1 MRALVLGAAVSGL
14 GASKLLTR
22 LGIGHAVYDRDP
34 AALETPAWSGAEAF
48 SGEWKTSALAG
59 VDLVVASPG
68 FSPRSAPLRS
78 AEEAGV
84 PVWSELELAVRH
96 IRRPVAAVTG
106 TNGKTTVVEL
116 TAEMLQEAG
125 IDAAAAGNI
134 GRAASEAALEERE
147 ALVLEASSFQL
158 TYCYSLAPRAAV
170 LLNVT
175 VDHLDWHGSAEE
187 YRKAK
192 AGIFRRLAPGGLLVY
207 GADDPGA
214 AALAD
219 GASVRKA
226 PVYGSGPLPDGGFGA
241 GSDRLELPGGSIPLQ
256 DVPATDPAYRSDL
269 AAAGAA
275 AMEMGADFESVAR
288 VMRRFRHRP
297 HRRQVVGQGR
307 GVTWINDSKAT
318 NPHAALAAVRCYPSV
333 VLIAGGR
340 NKGLDLSPL
349 ASLPN
354 VRRLIAVGESG
365 PELLRLAAGR
375 PSAPAG
381 SLEQAVALAG
391 EHAKEGDVV
400 LLSPGC
406 ASFDMFGS
414 YQERG
419 AEFTRLV
426 REHLDRSRTGGGG
439 AAEAEAAA

>member
-1 MRALVLGAAVSGL
+1 MRALVLGAAVSGRA
-14 GASKLLTR
+14 ASKLLAR
-22 LGIGHAVYDRDP
+22 LGVEHAVYDRNP
-34 AALETPAWSGAEAF
+34 AALQSSAWSGVESF
-48 SGEWKTSALAG
+48 GGEWNPAALAG
-59 VDLVVASPG
+59 AELVVASPG
-68 FSPRSAPLRS
+68 FSPRSAPIRA
-78 AEEAGV
+78 AEAAGL

-125 IDAAAAGNI
+125 IDADAAGNI
-134 GRAASEAALEERE
+134 GRAASESALEDRE
-147 ALVLEASSFQL
+147 ATVLEASSFQL
-158 TYCYSLAPRAAV
+158 AYCYSLAPKAAV
-170 LLNVT
+170 LLNAAA
-175 VDHLDWHGSAEE
+175 DHLDWHGSAEA
-187 YRKAK
+187 YRAAK
-192 AGIFRRLAPGGLLVY
+192 ARIFRRLAPGGLLVY

-214 AALAD
+214 AALAA

-226 PVYGSGPLPDGGFGA
+226 PVYGSGPLPEGGFGA
-241 GSDRLELPGGSIPLQ
+241 GADRLELPGGGVPLR
-256 DVPATDPAYRSDL
+256 DVPAADPAYRADL
-269 AAAGAA
+269 AAAAAA
-275 AMEMGADFESVAR
+275 AMEMGADLESAAR
-288 VMRRFRHRP
+288 VVRRFRHRP
-297 HRRQVVGQGR
+297 HRRQVVGQGG

-318 NPHAALAAVRCYPSV
+318 NPHAAAAAVRCHPSV

-375 PSAPAG
+375 PAAPAA
-381 SLEQAVALAG
+381 SLEQAVALAA
-391 EHAKEGDVV
+391 ESAQPGDAV

-419 AEFTRLV
+419 EEFIRLV
-426 REHLDRSRTGGGG
+426 RARLGG
-439 AAEAEAAA
+439 AGEGGADAEAPA

>member
-1 MRALVLGAAVSGL
+1 MRALVLGAAVSGR
-14 GASKLLTR
+14 GASKLLTH
-22 LGIGHAVYDRDP
+22 LGVEHAVYDRNP
-34 AALETPAWSGAEAF
+34 AALESSAWSGVEAF
-48 SGEWKTSALAG
+48 SGEWNPAALAG
-59 VDLVVASPG
+59 AELVVASPG
-68 FSPRSAPLRS
+68 FSPRSAPVRA

-125 IDAAAAGNI
+125 IDADAAGNI
-134 GRAASEAALEERE
+134 GRAASEAALEDRE
-147 ALVLEASSFQL
+147 ASVIEASSFQL
-158 TYCYSLAPRAAV
+158 AYCYSLAPRAAV
-170 LLNVT
+170 LINAAD
-175 VDHLDWHGSAEE
+175 DHLDWHGSAEE
-187 YRKAK
+187 YRAAK
-192 AGIFRRLAPGGLLVY
+192 ARIFRRLAPGGLLVY

-214 AALAD
+214 AALAA

-241 GSDRLELPGGSIPLQ
+241 GADRLELPGGGIPLQ
-256 DVPATDPAYRSDL
+256 AVPAADPAYRANL

-275 AMEMGADFESVAR
+275 AVEMGADLESVAR
-288 VMRRFRHRP
+288 VVRRFRHRP
-297 HRRQVVGQGR
+297 HRRQVVGRRG

-318 NPHAALAAVRCYPSV
+318 NPHAAVAAVRCHPSV

-375 PSAPAG
+375 PAAAAE
-381 SLEQAVALAG
+381 SLEQAVALAAG
-391 EHAKEGDVV
+391 FAQPGDAV

-419 AEFTRLV
+419 EEFIRLV
-426 REHLDRSRTGGGG
+426 RARLDGGG
-439 AAEAEAAA
+439 ADAEAPA